1 MNKKNKLILLFSL
14 LASGLI
20 SLFASAFPDGLEYV
34 AGNLGFIDKAMN
46 YFPGLFSEY
55 ALPGISNE
63 ILAGS
68 LAGIFGTL
76 LIFMVLLVL
85 GKSLI
90 YVLNQTSKNQKN

>member
-1 MNKKNKLILLFSL
+1 MNRKSKIVLIFSL

-20 SLFASAFPDGLEYV
+20 SLFASAWPDGLEYV
-34 AGNLGFIDKAMN
+34 AGNLGFIDKAIN
-46 YFPGLFSEY
+46 YFPGLFPEY

-76 LIFMVLLVL
+76 LIFILVLFL

-90 YVLNQTSKNQKN
+90 YVLNQTPKNQKN